1 MSIIAGEIIC
11 TIIGI
16 ISYLIF
22 WTQNPL
28 QTSILIYASVAL
40 MFVRICYSKKYKE
53 NLIETRL
60 YMLPWGII
68 HGVIVGIALLR
79 NILGGGF
86 WAAALG
92 VVLGCII
99 GGVYALIL
107 FMGIEYDFDN
117 YDGEDVS
124 RIFAY
129 SMTFET
135 FALEAM
141 FLFENFTVLKVALV
155 LATIVFAMIIVE
167 TKKYEAEGD

>member
-1 MSIIAGEIIC
+1 
-11 TIIGI
+11 
-16 ISYLIF
+16 
-22 WTQNPL
+22 
-28 QTSILIYASVAL
+28 
-40 MFVRICYSKKYKE
+40 
-53 NLIETRL
+53 
-60 YMLPWGII
+60 MLPWGII